1 MCVPLVVTGILFE
14 LFLAGGARDAH
25 WTGTNEDAS
34 VASVKSIRDAGL
46 MYLLA
51 NCSISMFCSTCLVL
65 TSPSLSFGDRDFRT
79 FSFGDWWSFPLT
91 HLDFLGFS
99 LRLACGTAVSLV
111 RISIS
116 VCGSVCVSHL
126 CLDCRHH
133 LKSQLC
139 DSPFRKTAVAMHW
152 LRVASSLHKA
162 DKVSQSIPAVPLAF
176 H

>member
-91 HLDFLGFS
+91 HLDFLSFS
-99 LRLACGTAVSLV
+99 LRLACGTAVSSV

-116 VCGSVCVSHL
+116 VSGFTPAQDEPEECLPWTRRTGVCPLFPLPGNVGVRSGQQEAYAKVICQDL
-126 CLDCRHH
+126 
-133 LKSQLC
+133 LKY
-139 DSPFRKTAVAMHW
+139 
-152 LRVASSLHKA
+152 
-162 DKVSQSIPAVPLAF
+162 
-176 H
+176 